1 MSRAE
6 NYYDNILKEAPIQVG
21 QIVSD
26 YPVYRD
32 ITSSQKQIQKG
43 VQLELIIVPLV
54 IILCCLFAKK
64 FIKINKKNMNTNKIF
79 ITTTLLLYTFLNLY
93 IIGKIIS
100 QEYWWLYFMVEK
112 GGMVAVAMVLG
123 LFLNAALIIY
133 CVRRN

>member
-100 QEYWWLYFMVEK
+100 QEYWWLYFRVEK